1 MYSTLRRTTTLMV
14 CVLAGALTLA
24 LALVAASSASAAPP
38 EPVHFA
44 FTDRTGCDFP
54 VRVRVSGK
62 TKLMELPG
70 GRLISVNPGL
80 RATLINKKKPTHRVS
95 YSVTGA
101 AHVTERPSGKLFVV
115 FTGRNI
121 FSDPSYGIILTMGRF
136 TQVIDPQSGEATPP
150 KGKGRVID
158 VCARLA

>member
-1 MYSTLRRTTTLMV
+1 
-14 CVLAGALTLA
+14 VLAGFLALA
-24 LALVAASSASAAPP
+24 LALVAARSASAAPP
-38 EPVHFA
+38 EPVDFA

-80 RATLINKKKPTHRVS
+80 RATLINKEEPTHQLS
-95 YSVTGA
+95 YAVTGA
-101 AHVTERPSGKLFVV
+101 AHVTELQSGELFVV

-136 TQVIDPQSGEATPP
+136 TQVIDPQTGTATPP
-150 KGKGRVID
+150 EGKGRVID
-158 VCARLA
+158 LCERLA